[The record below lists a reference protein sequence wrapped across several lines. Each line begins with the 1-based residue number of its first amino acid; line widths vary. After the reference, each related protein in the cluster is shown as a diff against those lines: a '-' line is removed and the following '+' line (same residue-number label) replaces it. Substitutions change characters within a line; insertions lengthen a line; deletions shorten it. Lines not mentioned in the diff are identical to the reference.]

1 MTFTCQRDSS
11 HKETVTVP
19 ATSEITK
26 APTCAEPGVRT
37 YTADASEKAAE
48 LGCETGVFTVTEAV
62 PALGHDWDAEG
73 DEIGLMPGV
82 DGNYTTLTIACKN
95 DHSHTQ
101 TVYTKAEKIS
111 TTPAT
116 CSSEGSE
123 TYRMSYEVDGKSY
136 VLADTETYT
145 LPKLPHTWG
154 EWKQVGTTLE
164 RECTVCHEKDHSDHA
179 HTFTLPNEAQWNIVN
194 DKVVS
199 VSVPVTCSACDLSA
213 TLTYSGE
220 QIKSNTVTE
229 ATCTTDGWTAW
240 SVTVELDGKTRTYTQ
255 QTVDPA
261 NGHVW
266 HVADSDVVWAEDYSA
281 ATFTF
286 RCISCDETAVSRVAS
301 TVLNSTPATCEQKG
315 YAIYSASTEYGST
328 TVSSSVSAE
337 IPALG
342 HAWDAEGDT
351 YPLQAGIDGD
361 FVTLTITCKN
371 DTAHTRKV
379 YAELGM
385 VKNEPATC
393 TESGVTGYKMEY
405 ELDGQTYAIGEE
417 EDYEIPAMGHRYTTA
432 HVCAVCGAKEPTV
445 SPNVTYTWDLPT
457 ADDTSRVQW
466 TQPATGAAP
475 YVTVT
480 AVRTGSDSSRFEQ
493 PVTVTATA
501 TASTVACDK
510 AGTTSYSA
518 KVEIGGV
525 SATYTKEYADVA
537 PAGHQWG
544 EPEVKWSDD
553 LTGATFTV
561 TCARDEAHTQALTAQ
576 VTKTGTAATCE
587 SGGQL
592 LYTATAQLPDGA
604 AVKAEKTRSVDPLGH
619 AWGFTEDDANP
630 PKLERVDGVL
640 TATLTCRHDPS
651 HTMTVPAQ
659 ETLVAHVQAATGV
672 ADGGDLY
679 RISVTVDGKTYV
691 LAEELRTIP
700 TTAPTVTVANTADGI
715 KLTWTRVAEADTY
728 RVYYREHGGAWHAI
742 GHTANLAY
750 TWKHGKDGT
759 KYEFTVRG
767 CAVSGKTKTLLP
779 GKYNTSATIQ
789 FVKAPTVTVKAL
801 QGGIKISWTKV
812 AGADT
817 YRVYYKT
824 AGGAWHAIGH
834 NANLSYTWKHG
845 VAGRTYQFTVRP
857 CTVSGTTKTL
867 LGSGYNTSKTVKF
880 IE

>member
-1 MTFTCQRDSS
+1 M
-11 HKETVTVP
+11 
-19 ATSEITK
+19 
-26 APTCAEPGVRT
+26 
-37 YTADASEKAAE
+37 
-48 LGCETGVFTVTEAV
+48 
-62 PALGHDWDAEG
+62 
-73 DEIGLMPGV
+73 
-82 DGNYTTLTIACKN
+82 
-95 DHSHTQ
+95 
-101 TVYTKAEKIS
+101 
-111 TTPAT
+111 
-116 CSSEGSE
+116 
-123 TYRMSYEVDGKSY
+123 
-136 VLADTETYT
+136 
-145 LPKLPHTWG
+145 
-154 EWKQVGTTLE
+154 
-164 RECTVCHEKDHSDHA
+164 
-179 HTFTLPNEAQWNIVN
+179 N

-240 SVTVELDGKTRTYTQ
+240 SVTVELDGKTRTYTK
-255 QTVDPA
+255 QTTDPA
-261 NGHVW
+261 KGHVW

-301 TVLNSTPATCEQKG
+301 TVLDSTPATCEQKG

-445 SPNVTYTWDLPT
+445 SPNVTCAWDET
-457 ADDTSRVQW
+457 
-466 TQPATGAAP
+466 
-475 YVTVT
+475 
-480 AVRTGSDSSRFEQ
+480 
-493 PVTVTATA
+493 
-501 TASTVACDK
+501 
-510 AGTTSYSA
+510 
-518 KVEIGGV
+518 
-525 SATYTKEYADVA
+525 
-537 PAGHQWG
+537 
-544 EPEVKWSDD
+544 
-553 LTGATFTV
+553 
-561 TCARDEAHTQALTAQ
+561 HTQTLTAQ

-604 AVKAEKTRSVDPLGH
+604 AVKAEKTQSVDPLGH
-619 AWGFTEDDANP
+619 AWALTEDDANP

-640 TATLTCRHDPS
+640 TATLTCRHDQT

-679 RISVTVDGKTYV
+679 RISATVDGKTYV
-691 LAEELRTIP
+691 LTEELRAIP
-700 TTAPTVTVANTADGI
+700 ATAPTVTVANTADGI
-715 KLTWTRVAEADTY
+715 KLTWTKVEEADTH
-728 RVYYREHGGAWHAI
+728 RVYYREHGGAW
-742 GHTANLAY
+742 
-750 TWKHGKDGT
+750 
-759 KYEFTVRG
+759 R
-767 CAVSGKTKTLLP
+767 
-779 GKYNTSATIQ
+779 
-789 FVKAPTVTVKAL
+789 
-801 QGGIKISWTKV
+801 
-812 AGADT
+812 
-817 YRVYYKT
+817 
-824 AGGAWHAIGH
+824 AIGH
-834 NANLSYTWKHG
+834 NANLTYTWKHG

-857 CTVSGTTKTL
+857 CTVTGATKTL
-867 LGSGYNTSKTVKF
+867 LGSGYNTSKAVKF
-880 IE
+880 VE